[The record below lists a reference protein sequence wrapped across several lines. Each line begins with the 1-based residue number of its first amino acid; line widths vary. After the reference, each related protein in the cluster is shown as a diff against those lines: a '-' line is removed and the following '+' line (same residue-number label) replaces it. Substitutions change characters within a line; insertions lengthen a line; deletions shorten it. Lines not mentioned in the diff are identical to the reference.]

1 MTQSILASLFSSA
14 TTTLLAFIRDSK
26 PTTHAPRRSRVPSRC
41 ITQLQAPWI
50 RRRRTYLLTRLLNP
64 SSAVLLPVEYWGG
77 VSPSQAARS
86 WPVRNCLPL
95 PTTETIAVAV
105 SGSIRSVG
113 IFVSSRRRNLSKVV
127 ASVAVSQF
135 KPIPSHRPWDRTV

>member
-1 MTQSILASLFSSA
+1 
-14 TTTLLAFIRDSK
+14 
-26 PTTHAPRRSRVPSRC
+26 
-41 ITQLQAPWI
+41 
-50 RRRRTYLLTRLLNP
+50 
-64 SSAVLLPVEYWGG
+64 
-77 VSPSQAARS
+77 
-86 WPVRNCLPL
+86 
-95 PTTETIAVAV
+95 V